1 MNDVKVSEIEQRSK
15 SNTKRLDKI
24 DKEIEEM
31 HDLMLTVA
39 SLTTEIKYMREE
51 FNDGLGRLSRLE
63 QKPLENY
70 NTIRVGVI
78 SSIIGTIL
86 GAIFGALI
94 KEVIK

>member
-1 MNDVKVSEIEQRSK
+1 MNDVKLSEIEQRSK

-86 GAIFGALI
+86 GAIFGAVL
-94 KEVIK
+94 KGVIK